1 MFASHDDFEAKKHD
15 DKSVNHSI
23 IKSQTKQLKSKHTIN
38 MNRTINLDLH
48 LELLLIPEEL
58 HREIIRKYKKAK
70 LFKDITVR
78 NDYVLKKLEY
88 YFINYDKPLP
98 DDFYNNF
105 VDVDEIYI
113 FIKLLREDRGN
124 NAYTYIFKCMMDF
137 LEHFNSLKYIEKQE
151 IRDTVLQ
158 GGVYDQYNFDYRDRM
173 SDLLATKKYF
183 NIIDPE
189 GNHSGASFGWCLSN
203 LMPMVFGT
211 REQKVDHWCRLVK
224 GHF

>member
-1 MFASHDDFEAKKHD
+1 MSDSTDDSID
-15 DKSVNHSI
+15 DSI
-23 IKSQTKQLKSKHTIN
+23 IKHSKQTIN
-38 MNRTINLDLH
+38 MNRTINLIMNLDLQ
-48 LELLLIPEEL
+48 LQLLSIPEEL

-70 LFKDITVR
+70 LFKDITDR

-105 VDVDEIYI
+105 VDVDELYI

-137 LEHFNSLKYIEKQE
+137 LEHFNSLKYNEKQE

-158 GGVYDQYNFDYRDRM
+158 GGVYDQYNFHYRDRM
-173 SDLLATKKYF
+173 SDLLSSKKYSK
-183 NIIDPE
+183 IIDPDD
-189 GNHSGASFGWCLSN
+189 NHSGFSFGWCLSN

-211 REQKVDHWCRLVK
+211 REQKVDHWIKLIR
-224 GHF
+224 GHFYT